1 MKRFHMRLRN
11 IKNKEE
17 IIKNSEYIVEDAS
30 RYQASWHQLFNNNNP
45 IYVEIGMGM
54 GKFIR
59 QHAEK
64 FPNINF
70 IGIEKQDNVLARSL
84 PMLPKGLKNL
94 KVLRLNALE
103 IDQVF
108 TKEIS
113 KIFLNFS
120 DPWPKLRHNNR
131 RLTSKIFLDKYD
143 KIFKDKHTIELRTD
157 NEALFIYSL
166 ETLSQ
171 EQYNLSEITFDL
183 NQKEPNRITTEY
195 EDKFISRGNKIYY
208 LKASK

>member
-1 MKRFHMRLRN
+1 MRLRN

-17 IIKNSEYIVEDAS
+17 IIKNSEYIIEN
-30 RYQASWHQLFNNNNP
+30 YKEYKGKWHTVFNNNNP
-45 IYVEIGMGM
+45 IYIEIGMGM

-59 QHAEK
+59 ENAQKYPE
-64 FPNINF
+64 INF

-84 PMLPKGLKNL
+84 PMIPKEITNL

-103 IDQVF
+103 MDEVF
-108 TKEIS
+108 SKEID

-131 RLTSKIFLDKYD
+131 RLTSKIFLEKYD
-143 KIFKDKHTIELRTD
+143 NIFSNNKIIELRTD
-157 NEALFIYSL
+157 NENLYIYSI
-166 ETLSQ
+166 ETLSAVG
-171 EQYNLSEITFDL
+171 YKLSEVTFDL
-183 NQKEPNRITTEY
+183 DSIDKNRITTEY
-195 EDKFISRGNKIYY
+195 EDKFIKKGNKIYY